1 VQQYCGGPVMMIDWG
16 ADDAPPKLER
26 WLLRRVFR
34 YFHPYWRRGAIAL
47 ACVLGQSVLG
57 LAPAIVFKTLINY
70 LAKPSASFGHV
81 AVVVAAGFVA
91 AITAGLLGVAESYLT
106 ESISQGIVYDLREQM
121 FDSLLRQ
128 SIGFFTHSRFG
139 DVMSRITND
148 VTGIDD
154 VIASTVLGLARSGI
168 VAVTTLILMLTFSWQ
183 LTLVAL
189 LLIPMMSLPVRRA
202 GRATYRARTKTQ
214 GKLAELTAYLQEVL
228 GISGIL
234 LVKAFVKQQAE
245 LARHRGLN
253 DDVRR
258 LEIHTAM
265 VARWFRMVI
274 DVMQASAPALL
285 ILAGGYLVVHHDTSI
300 GTVFVFATVLTARL
314 GQSLNQLANTH
325 VNVTGSMALF
335 RRLFQ
340 VIDHPPEIQD
350 PRGAPRLE
358 AIRGAVTFDH
368 VTFAYHGADR
378 PALDDVSFEVQP
390 GQLVALVGP
399 SGAGKTTVTSLVPR
413 FYDPQRGSV
422 RIDGNDL
429 RDVALESVGAHLG
442 IVFQDTFLFHA
453 SIRENLL
460 YARPDASEQQ
470 LAAAV
475 RDAHLD
481 EFIRSLPDG
490 YDTIVGERGHR
501 LSGGEKQRVAIAR
514 VILKDPRILI
524 LDEATSHLDTLSEQF
539 IQAALQQL
547 FRSRSSIVIAH
558 RLSTVLAADQIL
570 VLEQGRIVERGTHR
584 ELLDVDGLYATLYER
599 QFRTG
604 SPRPDPTA
612 YGLASDP
619 VPVSS

>member
-1 VQQYCGGPVMMIDWG
+1 MAQQYCGGPVMMIDWG
-16 ADDAPPKLER
+16 EDDHSPPKLER
-26 WLLRRVFR
+26 WLLRRVFG
-34 YFHPYWRRGAIAL
+34 YFRPYWRRGALAL
-47 ACVLGQSVLG
+47 GCILAQSVLG
-57 LAPAIVFKTLINY
+57 LAPAIVFKTLIDY
-70 LAKPSASFGHV
+70 LGKPSAAFGHV
-81 AVVVAAGFVA
+81 ALVVAAGFAA
-91 AITAGLLGVAESYLT
+91 AIAAGLFGVAESYLT
-106 ESISQGIVYDLREQM
+106 EWISQGIVYDLREQM
-121 FDSLLRQ
+121 FGSLLGQ
-128 SIGFFTHSRFG
+128 SVGFFTHSRFG

-148 VTGIDD
+148 VTGIED

-168 VAVTTLILMLTFSWQ
+168 VAITTLVLMLTFSWQ

-202 GRATYRARTKTQ
+202 GRKTYHARLKTQ
-214 GKLAELTAYLQEVL
+214 HKLAELTAYLQEVL
-228 GISGIL
+228 GISGML
-234 LVKAFVKQQAE
+234 LVKAFVKQRAE
-245 LARHRGLN
+245 LARHRKLN
-253 DDVRR
+253 DEVRH

-265 VARWFRMVI
+265 VARWFRMII

-285 ILAGGYLVVHHDTSI
+285 ILAGGFLVVNHDTSI

-340 VIDHPPEIQD
+340 VIDNPVEIQD
-350 PRGAPRLE
+350 APDAVEL
-358 AIRGAVTFDH
+358 AAVRGAVRFER
-368 VTFAYHGADR
+368 VTFAYPGTDR
-378 PALDDVSFEVQP
+378 AALDDLSFAIEP

-399 SGAGKTTVTSLVPR
+399 SGAGKTTITGLVPR
-413 FYDPQRGSV
+413 FHDPQRGAV
-422 RIDGNDL
+422 MIDGHDV
-429 RDVALESVGAHLG
+429 RDVTLESLGENVG

-460 YARPDASEQQ
+460 YARPDATERQ

-524 LDEATSHLDTLSEQF
+524 LDEATSHLDTLSEQL
-539 IQAALQQL
+539 IQAALHEL
-547 FRSRSSIVIAH
+547 FKSRTSIVIAH

-570 VLEQGRIVERGTHR
+570 VLDRGRIVERGGHH
-584 ELLDVDGLYATLYER
+584 ELLEQDGLYSTLYER
-599 QFRTG
+599 QFRTSSDFG
-604 SPRPDPTA
+604 DLTA
-612 YGLASDP
+612 
-619 VPVSS
+619 VSA

>member
-1 VQQYCGGPVMMIDWG
+1 MAQQYCGGPVMMIDWG
-16 ADDAPPKLER
+16 ENEDSAPKLER
-26 WLLRRVFR
+26 WLLRRVFG
-34 YFHPYWRRGAIAL
+34 YFRPYRRRGTLAL
-47 ACVLGQSVLG
+47 GCILAQSVLG
-57 LAPAIVFKTLINY
+57 LAPAIVFKTLIDY
-70 LAKPSASFGHV
+70 LGKPSAAFGHV
-81 AVVVAAGFVA
+81 VLVVAAGFVA
-91 AITAGLLGVAESYLT
+91 AVAAGLFGVAESYLT

-121 FDSLLRQ
+121 FGSLLRQ
-128 SIGFFTHSRFG
+128 SVGFFTHSRFG

-148 VTGIDD
+148 VTGIED

-168 VAVTTLILMLTFSWQ
+168 VAITTLVLMVTFSWQ

-202 GRATYRARTKTQ
+202 GRKTYEARLKTQ
-214 GKLAELTAYLQEVL
+214 HKLAELTAYLQEVL

-234 LVKAFVKQQAE
+234 LVKAFVKQRAE
-245 LARHRGLN
+245 LARQQALN
-253 DDVRR
+253 EEVRR

-265 VARWFRMVI
+265 VARWFRMVL

-285 ILAGGYLVVHHDTSI
+285 ILAGGYLVVNHDTSI

-340 VIDHPPEIQD
+340 VIDNPPEIQD
-350 PRGAPRLE
+350 ARE
-358 AIRGAVTFDH
+358 AVELGAVRGEVRFEH
-368 VTFAYHGADR
+368 VTFAYHGSDR
-378 PALDDVSFEVQP
+378 PALDDVSFEVEP

-399 SGAGKTTVTSLVPR
+399 SGAGKTTITSLVPR
-413 FYDPQRGSV
+413 FYDPQVGAV
-422 RIDGNDL
+422 LIDGHDA
-429 RDVALESVGAHLG
+429 RDVTLESLG
-442 IVFQDTFLFHA
+442 ENLGLVFQDTFLFHA

-460 YARPDASEQQ
+460 YARPDASDRQ

-481 EFIRSLPDG
+481 DFIRTLPDG
-490 YDTIVGERGHR
+490 YETLVGERGHR

-524 LDEATSHLDTLSEQF
+524 LDEATSHLDTLSEQL
-539 IQAALQQL
+539 IQAALHEL
-547 FRSRSSIVIAH
+547 FKHRTSVVIAH

-570 VLEQGRIVERGTHR
+570 VLSEGRVVERGNHR
-584 ELLDVDGLYATLYER
+584 DLVDQGGLYAALYER
-599 QFRTG
+599 QFRTSG
-604 SPRPDPTA
+604 DYEDLTA
-612 YGLASDP
+612 VGA
-619 VPVSS
+619 

>member
-1 VQQYCGGPVMMIDWG
+1 MAQQYCGGPVMMIDWG
-16 ADDAPPKLER
+16 ENEDSAPKLER
-26 WLLRRVFR
+26 WLLRRVFG
-34 YFHPYWRRGAIAL
+34 YFRPYRRRGTLAL
-47 ACVLGQSVLG
+47 GCILAQSVLG
-57 LAPAIVFKTLINY
+57 LAPAIVFKTLIDY
-70 LAKPSASFGHV
+70 LGKPSAAFGHV
-81 AVVVAAGFVA
+81 VLVVAAGFVA
-91 AITAGLLGVAESYLT
+91 AVAAGLFGVAESYLT

-121 FDSLLRQ
+121 FGSLLRQ
-128 SIGFFTHSRFG
+128 SVGFFTHSRFG

-148 VTGIDD
+148 VTGIED

-168 VAVTTLILMLTFSWQ
+168 VAITTLVLMVTFSWQ

-202 GRATYRARTKTQ
+202 GRKTYEARLKTQ
-214 GKLAELTAYLQEVL
+214 HKLAELTAYLQEVL

-234 LVKAFVKQQAE
+234 LVKE
-245 LARHRGLN
+245 
-253 DDVRR
+253 VRR

-265 VARWFRMVI
+265 VARWFRMVL

-285 ILAGGYLVVHHDTSI
+285 ILAGGYLVVNHDTSI

-340 VIDHPPEIQD
+340 VIDNPPEIQD
-350 PRGAPRLE
+350 ARE
-358 AIRGAVTFDH
+358 AVELGAVRGEVRFEH
-368 VTFAYHGADR
+368 VTFAYHGSDR
-378 PALDDVSFEVQP
+378 PALDDVSFEVEP

-399 SGAGKTTVTSLVPR
+399 SGAGKTTITSLVPR
-413 FYDPQRGSV
+413 FYDPQVGAV
-422 RIDGNDL
+422 LIDGHDA
-429 RDVALESVGAHLG
+429 RDVTLESLG
-442 IVFQDTFLFHA
+442 ENLGLVFQDTFLFHA

-460 YARPDASEQQ
+460 YARPDASDRQ

-481 EFIRSLPDG
+481 DFIRTLPDG
-490 YDTIVGERGHR
+490 YETLVGERGHR

-524 LDEATSHLDTLSEQF
+524 LDEATSHLDTLSEQL
-539 IQAALQQL
+539 IQAALHEL
-547 FRSRSSIVIAH
+547 FKHRTSVVIAH

-570 VLEQGRIVERGTHR
+570 VLSEGRVVERGNHR
-584 ELLDVDGLYATLYER
+584 DLVDQGGLYAALYER
-599 QFRTG
+599 QFRA
-604 SPRPDPTA
+604 SPDYEDLTA
-612 YGLASDP
+612 VGA
-619 VPVSS
+619 